1 MCWQPCALAIVE
13 SSQPLLVA
21 QSGQQNWRRQCVA
34 GSPGWLPPGHLV
46 LGQDQEASLGAWSR
60 EPCSIPNGDGEGCLL
75 VAHGFK
81 FFKPFIQ
88 QVYTKLL

>member
-1 MCWQPCALAIVE
+1 MCWQPCAWAIVE

-21 QSGQQNWRRQCVA
+21 QSGQQNRRRHCVA

-60 EPCSIPNGDGEGCLL
+60 ALLYTEWGWGGLLASCTWVQILQAIHSASIY
-75 VAHGFK
+75 A
-81 FFKPFIQ
+81 KP
-88 QVYTKLL
+88 L